1 MADITTDINK
11 IKEAV
16 YGEEVRGAIV
26 NALLAMNE
34 QAEEA
39 EEWATGNESGGT
51 PSATNNAKYY
61 AERAQQVVNDK
72 VDKVAGKG
80 LSTNDYTDE
89 EKDAVG
95 DISDMK
101 QAINNKVDKVAG
113 KGLSTNDFTDEDLSA
128 LDNIK
133 TTDTTLTLEGK
144 AADAHATGEALSE
157 LDDKKANTDGYYINL
172 TSGNADQMTTNI
184 GVEDSVPYNFRT
196 AGGSAEIGNRV
207 DETVV
212 GGSLVWNQLVN
223 TPSSDVSKIQN
234 NITFTDNRDGTFTVQ
249 TTEEGASA
257 DTYINWTAPFHPISE
272 HKYLFA
278 GTPKSGSISTYY
290 SYLVRGGAISSGQ
303 DTGNGCIY
311 NGLVTDSVI
320 NISVVLM
327 IKSGTVVTSPIKFV
341 PQTHDLTAMFGTE
354 IADYIYSL
362 EQATAGAGVSWFRKL
377 FPKDYY
383 TYNAGTMVH
392 VQTSAHE
399 TVGFNQWDEEW
410 ELGSYNP
417 TTGAPVT
424 ANTSIRSKN
433 INPIPVFPNTTYCF
447 ARPVNNGAIFAY
459 WYDAEGNYISRNTGA
474 STAEMVV
481 AESPANARFL
491 RFALGEGYGATYK
504 NDVCVNLS
512 YDGSRNGEYE
522 PYVKHTYPLD
532 DSLTL
537 RGIPKL
543 DANDKLYFDGDIY
556 SADGTVQRRYGI
568 VDLGTLNWSYS
579 LPGTVFL
586 ATVSNLLYVAGKRDT
601 LFCEKYKNAP
611 VQNSTAPD
619 KTIYTRQTVGSDPGI
634 GVKDSAYTDAAA
646 FKTAMSGVYL
656 VYELAE
662 PTTETVDPFQSP
674 QIVDDFGTERYVDY
688 AYEAGDRDFE
698 VPVGHDSF
706 YQANLKAKL
715 EMSPNSPS
723 GDGDYIVRQIGGIN
737 TYVPLEEVR
746 ELPTPP
752 SEDGTYTLK
761 ATVSGGVATLSWVA
775 D

>member
-1 MADITTDINK
+1 MS
-11 IKEAV
+11 EAKRIDAGFYTA
-16 YGEEVRGAIV
+16 YGEAL
-26 NALLAMNE
+26 NAGYTGTKTEFEQGLKNSAEYADNAQASATAAAGSATSAAESASSAASANTATQLAKTAAQNA
-34 QAEEA
+34 QTAAEA
-39 EEWATGNESGGT
+39 WATGGSGGT
-51 PSATNNAKYY
+51 PSATNNAEYW
-61 AERAQQVVNDK
+61 AEKAEEWAAA
-72 VDKVAGKG
+72 VDPDQLAHIDG
-80 LSTNDYTDE
+80 SYP
-89 EKDAVG
+89 
-95 DISDMK
+95 DMT
-101 QAINNKVDKVAG
+101 V
-113 KGLSTNDFTDEDLSA
+113 
-128 LDNIK
+128 
-133 TTDTTLTLEGK
+133 
-144 AADAHATGEALSE
+144 
-157 LDDKKANTDGYYINL
+157 
-172 TSGNADQMTTNI
+172 GNADQLVTNV
-184 GVEDSVPYNFRT
+184 GVEDAVPYNFRP

-212 GGSLVWNQLVN
+212 GGSIVWNQLLN

-234 NITFTDNRDGTFTVQ
+234 NVTFTDNRDGTFTVQ

-290 SYLVRGGAISSGQ
+290 SYLVRGDAISSGQ

-311 NGLVTDSVI
+311 NGLVTDRVI

-327 IKSGTVVTSPIKFV
+327 IKSGTVVTSPIKFI
-341 PQTHDLTAMFGTE
+341 PQTHDLTAMFGST
-354 IADYIYSL
+354 IADYVYNL
-362 EQATAGAGVSWFRKL
+362 EQTTAGAGVSWFRKL
-377 FPKDYY
+377 FPADYY
-383 TYNAGTMVH
+383 AYNAGTMAH

-417 TTGAPVT
+417 NTGAPVT
-424 ANTSIRSKN
+424 ANKSIRSKN

-459 WYDAEGNYISRNTGA
+459 WYDAEGNYISRNPGA
-474 STAEMVV
+474 STAEMMV

-543 DANDKLYFDGDIY
+543 DENNKLYFDGDVY
-556 SADGTVQRRYGI
+556 SADGTVTRRYGI
-568 VDLGTLNWSYS
+568 VDLGTRDW
-579 LPGTVFL
+579 T
-586 ATVSNLLYVAGKRDT
+586 YV
-601 LFCEKYKNAP
+601 
-611 VQNSTAPD
+611 
-619 KTIYTRQTVGSDPGI
+619 TVGSGSQFRASLANVKIVASNVLYNATCTKYQIVPYSSITDGTASMYYTTVNGI
-634 GVKDSAYTDAAA
+634 NILDSAYTDPAA
-646 FKTAMSGVYL
+646 FKAAMSGVYL
-656 VYELAE
+656 VYELAT
-662 PTTETVDPFQSP
+662 PTTEEADPFQSP

-688 AYEAGDRDFE
+688 AYEAGNRDFE
-698 VPVGHDSF
+698 IPVGHDSF

-723 GDGDYIVRQIGGIN
+723 GDGDYIVRQSGGIN

-752 SEDGTYTLK
+752 TTDGTYRL
-761 ATVSGGVATLSWVA
+761 TVTVTDGTPAYSWVQA
-775 D
+775 